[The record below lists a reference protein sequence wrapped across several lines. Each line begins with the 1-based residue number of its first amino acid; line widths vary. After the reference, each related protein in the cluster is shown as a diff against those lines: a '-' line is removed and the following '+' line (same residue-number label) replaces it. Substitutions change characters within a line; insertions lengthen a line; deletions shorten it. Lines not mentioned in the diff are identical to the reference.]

1 MASLLKRGQ
10 RARVEEIATG
20 ICYVAVRLSEG
31 GVGLAAVQPSIGAGT
46 AERTPI
52 IEGIRGR
59 RASEVLS
66 YLTSGKSLFERALG
80 LATANALI
88 RPDPPERE
96 RDAIDLMGLGPAD
109 RVAMVGLFSPLLER
123 IRRTGAEL
131 SVIERDPGKP
141 GIIDPAL
148 AARVLRD
155 CSVAII
161 TATTLLNDT
170 LEDVLNALDRP
181 RHVAVLGPSTPACPE
196 AFYGAGVHHLGGAAV
211 VNEREV
217 LRVVSEGGG
226 TPALRPYL
234 RFWNVPVVP
243 GTFSKFDSRG

>member
-1 MASLLKRGQ
+1 MAGLLNRGQ
-10 RARVEEIATG
+10 NARVEEIAPG
-20 ICYVAVRLSEG
+20 LCYVAVRLTEG
-31 GVGLAAVQPSIGAGT
+31 GTGLAAVQPSIGAGI
-46 AERTPI
+46 AETTPS
-52 IEGIRGR
+52 IEGLKGR

-66 YLTSGKSLFERALG
+66 YLTAGKSPFERALG

-88 RPDPPERE
+88 RPGPPERE
-96 RDAIDLMGLGPAD
+96 QDAVDLMGLGPAD

-123 IRRTGAEL
+123 IKRTGAEL

-141 GIIDPAL
+141 GIMDPAL
-148 AARVLRD
+148 AAQVLQG

-161 TATTLLNDT
+161 TAATLLNDT
-170 LEDVLNALDRP
+170 LEDVLNALGRP

-196 AFYGAGVHHLGGAAV
+196 AFYGTGVHHLGGAAV

-234 RFWNVPVVP
+234 RFWNIPVVP
-243 GTFSKFDSRG
+243 GTFSKSGRRG